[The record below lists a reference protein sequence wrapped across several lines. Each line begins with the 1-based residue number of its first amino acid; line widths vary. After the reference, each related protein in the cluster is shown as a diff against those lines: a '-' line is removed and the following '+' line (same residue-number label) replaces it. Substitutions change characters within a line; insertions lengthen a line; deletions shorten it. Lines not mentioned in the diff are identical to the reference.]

1 MKNNKAFLHIIIFY
15 FIASA
20 SFHFLRLAL
29 DWKLIIVGDQ
39 SDYSVSTLISAICI
53 LFSVF
58 IVYLAYKFKKKDSKK
73 IEVDI
78 KEEEKN
84 Y

>member
-1 MKNNKAFLHIIIFY
+1 MKNNKLFLWLVICY
-15 FIASA
+15 FVFSA

-39 SDYSVSTLISAICI
+39 NDYSVSTLISAVCI

-58 IVYLAYKFKKKDSKK
+58 MVYLAYKLKNKERNK
-73 IEVDI
+73 IKVDI
-78 KEEEKN
+78 KED
-84 Y
+84 

>member
-1 MKNNKAFLHIIIFY
+1 MKNNKIFLSIIICY

-29 DWKLIIVGDQ
+29 DWKLIIIGEQ
-39 SDYSVSTLISAICI
+39 NDYSVSTLISATCI

-58 IVYLAYKFKKKDSKK
+58 IVYLAYKFK
-73 IEVDI
+73 I
-78 KEEEKN
+78 KEKVKEE
-84 Y
+84 